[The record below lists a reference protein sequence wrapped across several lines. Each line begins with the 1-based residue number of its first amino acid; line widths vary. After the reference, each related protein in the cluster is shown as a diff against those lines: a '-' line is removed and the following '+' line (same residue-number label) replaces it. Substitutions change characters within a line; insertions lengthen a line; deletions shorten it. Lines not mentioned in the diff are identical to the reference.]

1 MASKQLL
8 STLSATADVEQIRCS
23 GDSVGAQEPAV
34 KRRSHTT
41 AKWLLVKIS
50 GLKSA
55 RHQAEGQKGLVAQR
69 QLLPALPERLYII
82 QGNSQY
88 NLTICSLCSPRTM
101 ADAGPGGSLTHL
113 LLQFLSQF
121 VEGGSPAWLLL
132 PASLHQGVKSRG
144 AVFWS
149 IHAIAFLH
157 SLLYLFERLQE
168 QKEK

>member
-1 MASKQLL
+1 MASKQPL

-41 AKWLLVKIS
+41 AKWRLVKIS

-101 ADAGPGGSLTHL
+101 ADAGPGGVANSSPAPVSLSVCGRWVSCVAPAPSKSSSGCKE
-113 LLQFLSQF
+113 Q
-121 VEGGSPAWLLL
+121 GGSLLEHPCDSL
-132 PASLHQGVKSRG
+132 PPLSPLP
-144 AVFWS
+144 
-149 IHAIAFLH
+149 L
-157 SLLYLFERLQE
+157 
-168 QKEK
+168 